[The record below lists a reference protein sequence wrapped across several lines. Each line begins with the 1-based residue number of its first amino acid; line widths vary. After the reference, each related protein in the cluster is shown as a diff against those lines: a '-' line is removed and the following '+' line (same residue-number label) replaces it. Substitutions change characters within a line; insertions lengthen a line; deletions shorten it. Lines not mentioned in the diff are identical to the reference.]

1 MAETL
6 KIKFD
11 SMKRKMK
18 KNDDASNRSYSIIAH
33 ICTWVKMNMDHSIL
47 NIYQRGKKYKEAKA
61 IGIKTKRH

>member
-11 SMKRKMK
+11 SMNRKMKK

-47 NIYQRGKKYKEAKA
+47 NIYQRGKNIRRLKQ
-61 IGIKTKRH
+61 